1 MFLSSP
7 DLTTTPQLCLLD
19 SRLLGCGGGWRL
31 AGPTVCC
38 SLWGWGWVFSRCLA
52 EGYSRST
59 SGAVAQV
66 WLRLD
71 MKVGPKPGSWVLGP
85 ACQGLYVL
93 SGPWP
98 WASGK
103 PPAPAV
109 CFLFGSQP
117 TFLTDLNSS
126 ALPLS
131 TGACTDPSLD
141 PTPTAAGSCG
151 QVWPQTGSVWLS
163 HTHLSTCTNEK
174 GLPKSPDSGFSG
186 GLQRPDLTGVS

>member
-7 DLTTTPQLCLLD
+7 DLTTTPHLCLLD

-71 MKVGPKPGSWVLGP
+71 MKVGPKPGSWVQLAKAYMSFLVLGP
-85 ACQGLYVL
+85 
-93 SGPWP
+93 
-98 WASGK
+98 
-103 PPAPAV
+103 
-109 CFLFGSQP
+109 
-117 TFLTDLNSS
+117 
-126 ALPLS
+126 
-131 TGACTDPSLD
+131 
-141 PTPTAAGSCG
+141 
-151 QVWPQTGSVWLS
+151 
-163 HTHLSTCTNEK
+163 
-174 GLPKSPDSGFSG
+174 GLPGRHLLLLSASSLAPSPPF
-186 GLQRPDLTGVS
+186 LQI